1 MERPSNNQPQQ
12 RETKQQATTNKR
24 EQPQAKQ
31 QSTSVDIGEAGKNR
45 NGRRR
50 PTEMRKPTTATDYKG
65 PANHQKRINN
75 QTKPLEKT
83 MQRGSVRVG
92 RK

>member
-1 MERPSNNQPQQ
+1 MERPRDNQQQQ
-12 RETKQQATTNKR
+12 RDTKQQSTTTKR

-50 PTEMRKPTTATDYKG
+50 PPEMSKPKTATDY
-65 PANHQKRINN
+65 PETANHDKIINN
-75 QTKPLEKT
+75 QTNALKQT
-83 MQRGSVRVG
+83 R
-92 RK
+92 

>member
-1 MERPSNNQPQQ
+1 MERPSKNQPQQ
-12 RETKQQATTNKR
+12 KETKQQSTRKKR

-50 PTEMRKPTTATDYKG
+50 PPEMSKQTTATDYKE
-65 PANHQKRINN
+65 PANHKKRISN
-75 QTKPLEKT
+75 QTKALKKT
-83 MQRGSVRVG
+83 M
-92 RK
+92 

>member
-1 MERPSNNQPQQ
+1 MERQSNNQPQQ
-12 RETKQQATTNKR
+12 IETKQQSTTKKR

-50 PTEMRKPTTATDYKG
+50 PPEMSKPTADDS
-65 PANHQKRINN
+65 NR
-75 QTKPLEKT
+75 L
-83 MQRGSVRVG
+83 
-92 RK
+92 